1 MKAITATLHEILS
14 LHRALRQ
21 GMRERWNRDLPFEE
35 LLSDRWERARSLGFG
50 EGTSIY
56 HNSYVY
62 GDVKVGRNTWIG
74 PFTLLD
80 GGGGLTIGDFC
91 SIAAGVQI
99 YTHDSVKWA
108 VSRGKMPY
116 EKAPV
121 KIHDCC
127 HIGANSIIA
136 KGVEI
141 GPHSVVSAGSFVR
154 KTVPPYTIVSGVPAK
169 VIGSVHEDSKELHI
183 PRTDEEWWYQLM
195 CALTNPKMIR
205 VSLSQEGE
213 PRTRFALPG
222 LAYTKD
228 FDDLVLDDEDGDC
241 YLAGGLTH
249 GTVLSLLAGQHYHY
263 GNSGIMYA
271 TAEDATR
278 VSDARNRYYKRLRY
292 ILETAPDVELRHHGS
307 GTGLIDIETGKNG
320 SVLSFSA
327 SGWGFITANVYLDG
341 RTVNGMGLG
350 IYRPDKK
357 RFSTS
362 SNMHPSPT
370 NMIPLPKGY
379 NVQLH
384 VTHAD
389 GPGGFSYYKVHHVP
403 DWW

>member
-1 MKAITATLHEILS
+1 MTTMTTLHRILS
-14 LHRALRQ
+14 LHNRLRKR
-21 GMRERWNRDLPFEE
+21 MREKWNRDLPLGE
-35 LLSDRWERARSLGFG
+35 LLFDRWEKAQSLGFG

-62 GDVKVGRNTWIG
+62 GNVKVGKNTWIG
-74 PFTLLD
+74 PLTLLD
-80 GGGGLTIGDFC
+80 GGGGLEIGDFC
-91 SIAAGVQI
+91 SISTGVQI
-99 YTHDSVKWA
+99 YTHDSVRWA
-108 VSRGKMPY
+108 VSGGKIPY

-169 VIGSVHEDSKELHI
+169 VIGSVHEDGKGLHI

-195 CALTNPKMIR
+195 CALTNPKTIR

-213 PRTRFALPG
+213 QRTRFVLPVP
-222 LAYTKD
+222 AYTKD
-228 FDDLVLDDEDGDC
+228 FDDLVLDDADGGC
-241 YLAGGLTH
+241 YISGGLIH
-249 GTVLSLLAGQHYHY
+249 GTILSLPAGNYYHY

-271 TAEDATR
+271 TAEDVAQ
-278 VSDARNRYYKRLRY
+278 VEDAKERYYRRRRY
-292 ILETAPDVELRHHGS
+292 VLENEPDMELRHHGN
-307 GTGLIDIETGKNG
+307 GAGLTDIETGKNG

-327 SGWGFITANVYLDG
+327 SGGGFVAANIYLDG

-350 IYRPDKK
+350 TYRPDRKK
-357 RFSTS
+357 FSAA
-362 SNMHPSPT
+362 SNMHPPPT
-370 NMIPLPKGY
+370 SLVPLPGGY

-384 VTHAD
+384 TVHSGD
-389 GPGGFSYYKVHHVP
+389 EGFSYYKVHHVP